1 MHNIHVSIP
10 SDAPRP
16 TNKTNSASGKSPF
29 VGAPLRLSVR
39 AKSIIERTAV
49 AKNSEKKHD
58 TCVIYGSLIYGACQ
72 TNCDPSNDELTAYV
86 AKREAVAWVRM

>member
-1 MHNIHVSIP
+1 MP

-16 TNKTNSASGKSPF
+16 TNKINSANGKSPF

-39 AKSIIERTAV
+39 ARTIIKRTAV
-49 AKNSEKKHD
+49 AMNSEKKHD
-58 TCVIYGSLIYGACQ
+58 TCVMYGSLIYGACQ
-72 TNCDPSNDELTAYV
+72 TNCGPSNDKLTAYV